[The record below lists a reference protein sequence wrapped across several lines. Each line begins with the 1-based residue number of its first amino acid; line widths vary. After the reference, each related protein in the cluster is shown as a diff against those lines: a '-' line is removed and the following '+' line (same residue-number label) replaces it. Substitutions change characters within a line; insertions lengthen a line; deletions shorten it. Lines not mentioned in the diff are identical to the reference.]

1 MLVTMRE
8 MLADARAKKYAI
20 PAFDVSNYEMIKA
33 VIDVCEEE
41 RSPALFMCLKADLG
55 NKGIKFLTAMIREAA
70 ANYTVPVCIHLD
82 HATDFEDIKEA
93 IDNGFTSV
101 MYDGSV
107 LPFEQNAENTK
118 LVCDMAH
125 AKGVS
130 VEAELGHVCDAIAGT
145 GEDAMMG
152 NTEAKEENPEDSLTD
167 PLEVEKFVNYTN
179 VDALAV
185 AVGTAHGVYRS
196 TPTLRLDRLDEIN
209 KISKCP
215 LVLHGGSGTPD
226 DQVKEAIKLGIT
238 KINIFSEVLNGLNT
252 GLRDKLNDIQNMS
265 MWPVFVYEKANERMR
280 EVIRNK
286 IRTFGSNGRV

>member
-1 MLVTMRE
+1 MLVTMKE

-41 RSPALFMCLKADLG
+41 RSPALFMCLKPDMQ
-55 NKGIKFLTAMIREAA
+55 NKGIGFITAMLNEAA
-70 ANYTVPVCIHLD
+70 KSYTVPVCIHLD
-82 HATDFEDIKEA
+82 HATDFADIKEA

-107 LPFEQNAENTK
+107 LPFEKNAENTK
-118 LVCDMAH
+118 IVVDMAH

-145 GEDAMMG
+145 GEDALLG

-167 PLEVEKFVNYTN
+167 PKEVEKFIEITD

-209 KISKCP
+209 KISKSP

-226 DQVKEAIKLGIT
+226 DQVKKAIELGIT
-238 KINIFSEVLNGLNT
+238 KINIYSEVLNGLNT
-252 GLRDKLNDIQNMS
+252 GLKDKLNDIQNMS
-265 MWPVFVYEKANERMR
+265 MWPIYVYETANERMR

>member
-1 MLVTMRE
+1 MLVTMKE

-33 VIDVCEEE
+33 VIDICEEE
-41 RSPALFMCLKADLG
+41 RSPALFMCLKPDMQ
-55 NKGIKFLTAMIREAA
+55 NKGIGFITAMLNEAA
-70 ANYTVPVCIHLD
+70 KSYTVPVCIHLD
-82 HATDFEDIKEA
+82 HATDFADIKEA

-107 LPFEQNAENTK
+107 LPFEKNAENTK
-118 LVCDMAH
+118 IVVDMAH

-145 GEDAMMG
+145 GEDALLG

-167 PLEVEKFVNYTN
+167 PKEVEKFIEITD

-209 KISKCP
+209 KISKSP

-226 DQVKEAIKLGIT
+226 DQVKKAIELGIT
-238 KINIFSEVLNGLNT
+238 KINIYSEVLNGLNT
-252 GLRDKLNDIQNMS
+252 GLKDKLNDIQNMS
-265 MWPVFVYEKANERMR
+265 MWPIYVYETANERMR

>member
-1 MLVTMRE
+1 MLVTMKE
-8 MLADARAKKYAI
+8 MLDDARAKKYAI

-41 RSPALFMCLKADLG
+41 RSPALFMCLKPDMQ
-55 NKGIKFLTAMIREAA
+55 NKGIKFITAMIREAA
-70 ANYTVPVCIHLD
+70 KEYTVPVCIHLD
-82 HATDFEDIKEA
+82 HATEIEDIKEA

-107 LPFEQNAENTK
+107 LSFSENAAKTK
-118 LVCDMAH
+118 EVVELAH

-145 GEDAMMG
+145 GEDALL
-152 NTEAKEENPEDSLTD
+152 NNAEAKEENPEDTLTD
-167 PLEVEKFVNYTN
+167 PEEVKKFIEITD

-185 AVGTAHGVYRS
+185 AIGTAHGVYRS
-196 TPTLRLDRLDEIN
+196 TPTLRIDRLKEIEE
-209 KISKCP
+209 IAGIP

-226 DQVKEAIKLGIT
+226 DQVKEAIAHGIT
-238 KINIFSEVLNGLNT
+238 KINVYSDVLNGLNT
-252 GLRDKLNDIQNMS
+252 GLKDKLNDIQNMA
-265 MWPVFVYEKANERMR
+265 MWPIFVFEKANERMR
-280 EVIRNK
+280 EVIREK